1 MEKNIDEAE
10 TLKNLG
16 NDAFKNNQFQEAIN
30 HYTEALCK
38 FYPPDGKLISWIAKC
53 ESEVFF
59 SNWAAS
65 YMALG
70 RFQEAYYDLKKSL
83 DINSKYAKSAR
94 WLFTVC
100 LWLGHV
106 QEAKGVLELY
116 MKEIPEEKGFK
127 DDIWTLTEV

>member
-10 TLKNLG
+10 VLKNLG
-16 NDAFKNNQFQEAIN
+16 NEAFKNNQFQEAIN

-38 FYPPDGKLISWIAKC
+38 VYPPDGKLIFRIAKC

-59 SNWAAS
+59 SNRAAA
-65 YMALG
+65 YMALS

-83 DINSKYAKSAR
+83 DINPKYAKSAR
-94 WLFTVC
+94 RLFTVC

-127 DDIWTLTEV
+127 EDIWTLAEV